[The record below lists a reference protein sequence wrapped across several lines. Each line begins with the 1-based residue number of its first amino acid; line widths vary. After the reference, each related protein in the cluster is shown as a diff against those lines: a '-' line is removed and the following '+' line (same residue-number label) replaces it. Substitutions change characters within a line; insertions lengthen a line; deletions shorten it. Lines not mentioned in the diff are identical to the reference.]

1 MEKTDLHEKML
12 NYKLLHIYQTNSPT
26 FSNEATI
33 RRCVSKSYAQDL
45 FSFMLGLQQ
54 MLCFDSTFNQPN
66 KTRLQRKKIKNFYLK
81 CFKDYPQAEDSFK
94 NFLHDLI
101 GGRSLDYNF
110 AYGLKI
116 YFLFKEETH
125 ITPLDKKLFLSRLEA
140 NVLSHFYAT
149 SPEKKY
155 TPETELAQ
163 KSITELNKKKT
174 QYSIFASRT
183 I

>member
-1 MEKTDLHEKML
+1 MSGIIFNKTACAS
-12 NYKLLHIYQTNSPT
+12 SPNGET
-26 FSNEATI
+26 FS
-33 RRCVSKSYAQDL
+33 K
-45 FSFMLGLQQ
+45 
-54 MLCFDSTFNQPN
+54 
-66 KTRLQRKKIKNFYLK
+66 
-81 CFKDYPQAEDSFK
+81 DSFK